1 MPKKNLYARLL
12 TVDDVEIDYE
22 DPALWRKGFIKGMG
36 KIMERYEERL
46 HQREAAA
53 KIAKNM
59 LLLEEN
65 LSISFIA
72 KAIGEK
78 EEFVLSIQNKLI
90 QKGRILPRFESIS
103 A

>member
-12 TVDDVEIDYE
+12 TVDDVEIDYD
-22 DPALWRKGFIKGMG
+22 DPALWRKGFVKGMA

-59 LLLEEN
+59 LKPLEKKKN
-65 LSISFIA
+65 SWRLS
-72 KAIGEK
+72 KTD
-78 EEFVLSIQNKLI
+78 
-90 QKGRILPRFESIS
+90 
-103 A
+103 

>member
-1 MPKKNLYARLL
+1 MGKKNIYARLL

-36 KIMERYEERL
+36 KIMEHYEERL
-46 HQREAAA
+46 HQREAAT

-78 EEFVLSIQNKLI
+78 EEFVLSIHDKLI
-90 QKGRILPRFESIS
+90 QNGRILPRLESIL

>member
-12 TVDDVEIDYE
+12 TVDDVEIDYD

-65 LSISFIA
+65 LSVSFIA

-78 EEFVLSIQNKLI
+78 EELVEAI
-90 QKGRILPRFESIS
+90 QKRLIESGKLS
-103 A
+103 LRS